1 MSLKSFLE
9 NRVKVK
15 LTLLVVTVVILY
27 LTGSQN
33 FVNHIAESVYFRV
46 IGQTNP
52 DTNVVIIHINEND
65 IDRLGGWPLKR
76 SYYALLIDKLN
87 RLRVSRIGVEVMFA
101 SSSATQSIY
110 DSLLLNK
117 IKSAGN
123 VVLASYPQFVEGNDG
138 LMTAKKIEYPS
149 FKKPF
154 DSLETGH
161 LIYFGMGDRINI
173 PIQIRQGNFIE
184 EAFFYKLLDSSSRS
198 GLSSSI
204 LVNAVSS
211 WKKFRNYS
219 LTEFFDKDV
228 AGDPELE
235 SLRGKTILIGVTD
248 PKYTNKVLTPFDNDL
263 PGIALHAFAVENVLQ
278 NNYIRTGFYNTI
290 SILFLFLVAFVILF
304 IEKFEFKFQLSAYI
318 TMFIIFTF
326 LGYAFFYLF
335 GIEINYSFYAVPLV
349 GMYITES
356 IYRLKYKGK
365 LLEKVTSEAKLL
377 KNILHKKEADLKAL
391 LNELELSNEA
401 TSGLVL
407 ERIKS
412 LKDDIRR
419 LKSKE
424 ADDNQDALNFD
435 ADEVKNFCGIIYRSK
450 AITEIVDTINKVA
463 KSDATI
469 LLLGESGT
477 GKELVAKAIHA
488 SSNRSGNS
496 FIAVNCGALSE
507 TLLESE
513 LFGHVKGSFTGAFSD
528 KIGRFEAADKGTIFL
543 DEIGEISENFQVKL
557 LRVIQTGTLERVGS
571 SKTIKIDVR
580 IIAATNVDL
589 EKAVAE
595 KRFREDL
602 FYRLNVIKI
611 VIPPLRQRTEDVE
624 VLVDYFIKTISPD
637 FRISGAALN
646 ALINY
651 SWQGNVRQLESV
663 MKRSLVFTKALNK
676 SIIQIS
682 DLPDEITKEFDF
694 DYEDLVL
701 ESLRMKHFSHAS
713 FTETAKELQASR
725 TLISENFRGIVLK
738 NYVLNNFDPIRTAS
752 AVAGD
757 NNPDTFERVQ
767 AKLQVFL
774 RNISTDVQ
782 KAGSNE
788 FDYVKMKLGVKYK
801 NLPKKFHSY
810 LDTIIRSYL
819 QNHELSRDD
828 LLT

>member
-1 MSLKSFLE
+1 MSLKSFFE
-9 NRVKVK
+9 DRIKVK
-15 LTLLVVTVVILY
+15 LSLLVVTVVLLY
-27 LTGSQN
+27 ITGAQSL
-33 FVNHIAESVYFRV
+33 VNHIAESVYYNF
-46 IGQTNP
+46 IGQTQP
-52 DTNVVIIHINEND
+52 DTNVVIIKIDEKD
-65 IDRLGGWPLKR
+65 IDRLGGWPIKR

-87 RLRVSRIGVEVMFA
+87 KRGVKRIGIEVLFA
-101 SSSATQSIY
+101 SASAAQSIY
-110 DSLLLNK
+110 DSLLIDK
-117 IKSAGN
+117 IFEKNN
-123 VVLASYPQFVEGNDG
+123 VVLASYPQYVEGDNG
-138 LMTAKKIEYPS
+138 IITAKKIEFPS
-149 FKKPF
+149 FKKPY
-154 DSLETGH
+154 DSLQTGH
-161 LIYFGMGDRINI
+161 LIYYGNGNRITV
-173 PIQIRQGNFIE
+173 PLRIRQDQYIE
-184 EAFFYKLLDSSSRS
+184 EAFFYKLLDSAKRS
-198 GLSSSI
+198 YLPDNL

-211 WKKFRNYS
+211 WNKFTNYS
-219 LTEFFDKDV
+219 LTEFFEKDILNS
-228 AGDPELE
+228 PELE
-235 SLRGKTILIGVTD
+235 RLEGKIVVVGVTD
-248 PKYTNKVLTPFDNDL
+248 PKYTTKIETPFDDEL
-263 PGIALHAFAVENVLQ
+263 PGVALHAFAVENVLQ
-278 NNYIRTGFYNTI
+278 NNYIKTSYYNII
-290 SILFLFLVAFVILF
+290 SLLFLLLVAFVILF
-304 IEKFEFKFQLSAYI
+304 VEKFEFKFLLSAYI
-318 TMFIIFTF
+318 TMFFVF
-326 LGYAFFYLF
+326 SLLGFAFFYLF
-335 GIEINYSFYAVPLV
+335 GIEINYSFFAVPLV

-365 LLEKVTSEAKLL
+365 LLEKVTSEAALL
-377 KNILHKKEADLKAL
+377 KNILRKKEDDLKAL

-401 TSGLVL
+401 TSGLIL
-407 ERIKS
+407 ERIKN

-424 ADDNQDALNFD
+424 ADDNQDALIFD
-435 ADEVKNFCGIIYRSK
+435 PEEVKNFCGIIYRSK
-450 AITEIVDTINKVA
+450 AMSEIVETIKKVS
-463 KSDATI
+463 KSDATV

-477 GKELVAKAIHA
+477 GKELVAKAIHNTSHRA
-488 SSNRSGNS
+488 GNS

-513 LFGHVKGSFTGAFSD
+513 LFGHIKGSFTGAFSD

-595 KRFREDL
+595 KKFREDL

-611 VIPPLRQRTEDVE
+611 VIPPLRKRNEDVE
-624 VLVDYFIKTISPD
+624 VLVDHFIRTISPD

-663 MKRSLVFTKALNK
+663 MKRALVFTKALNK

-701 ESLRMKHFSHAS
+701 ESLRMKKFSHSS
-713 FTETAKELQASR
+713 FTETAKELAASR

-738 NYVLNNFDPIRTAS
+738 NYVLNNFDAIRTAQQ
-752 AVAGD
+752 VAGD
-757 NNPDTFERVQ
+757 NNPETFERVQ

-774 RNISTDVQ
+774 RNIATDVK
-782 KAGSNE
+782 KAGSND

-810 LDTIIRSYL
+810 LDTIIKSYL
-819 QNHELSRDD
+819 DEYELSRDD